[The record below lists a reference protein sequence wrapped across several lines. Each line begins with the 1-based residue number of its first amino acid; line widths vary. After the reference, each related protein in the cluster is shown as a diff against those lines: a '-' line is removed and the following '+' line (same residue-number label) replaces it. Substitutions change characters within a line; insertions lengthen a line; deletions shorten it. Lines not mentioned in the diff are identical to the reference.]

1 MCVFAAYDI
10 PNVVIDGY
18 DVVVNKPKT
27 AAYRAPGAT
36 HAAMLTRGEG
46 ERDWRRAAAELDRR
60 VRALNPWPGTW
71 FRWRDERIRV
81 LEAEPVDG
89 PGGEPGEVLE
99 GELVVACGSGALRLT
114 RLQRP
119 GRGALG
125 GADFLRGFPLP
136 AGTRLPPTA
145 GEGS

>member
-1 MCVFAAYDI
+1 MQIALIGLPQAGKRTLFTMLSGR
-10 PNVVIDGY
+10 VVPDS
-18 DVVVNKPKT
+18 
-27 AAYRAPGAT
+27 R
-36 HAAMLTRGEG
+36 
-46 ERDWRRAAAELDRR
+46 
-60 VRALNPWPGTW
+60 
-71 FRWRDERIRV
+71 
-81 LEAEPVDG
+81 
-89 PGGEPGEVLE
+89 EPGEVLE